1 MRTLLAPQGNVYYTG
16 QHPPSPV
23 SPSNGWGPRASG
35 SKADPGLYTLKAD
48 AQSPPPPLHSLP
60 FVSHPTPPAQAKPL
74 LSAPLLAWRRK
85 AFCYPASFL
94 PSSAGFCSK
103 PHDSSEATAPAL
115 S

>member
-60 FVSHPTPPAQAKPL
+60 FVSHPTPPAQTKPL
-74 LSAPLLAWRRK
+74 LSAPPSRLEEEGLL
-85 AFCYPASFL
+85 L
-94 PSSAGFCSK
+94 SSLLLTLLCWILFKTS
-103 PHDSSEATAPAL
+103 
-115 S
+115 